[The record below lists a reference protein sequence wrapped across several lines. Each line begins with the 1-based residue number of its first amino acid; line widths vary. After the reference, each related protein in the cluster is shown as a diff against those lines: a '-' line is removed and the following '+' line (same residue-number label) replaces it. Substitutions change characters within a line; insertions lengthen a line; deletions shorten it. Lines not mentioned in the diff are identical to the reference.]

1 MKYEGGYFKS
11 ASEGGVYGF
20 KHPPI
25 ETGEAYGPKNLDSYS
40 SRAEFYDF
48 FVRFEKFSFWGS
60 GGGLKVR
67 VTILKWDP
75 R

>member
-1 MKYEGGYFKS
+1 MKVVILKIVWG
-11 ASEGGVYGF
+11 GGVHGVILAS
-20 KHPPI
+20 I
-25 ETGEAYGPKNLDSYS
+25 EIGEAYGSKNLDSYS
-40 SRAEFYDF
+40 SRAEVYDF

-67 VTILKWDP
+67 AVILKWDS